1 MEKLPEIMRD
11 SSSPEAFRSKAFSAG
26 FAYMPE
32 NLLAD
37 LYRNRYAYTV
47 LIQRR
52 KAMQEDRKWTSL
64 LGGGL

>member
-1 MEKLPEIMRD
+1 
-11 SSSPEAFRSKAFSAG
+11 
-26 FAYMPE
+26 MPE